1 VKRPPQSANG
11 VIQDCWKQI
20 GVYGDDSCPA
30 LEEHVHCRNCPVFS
44 SAAERLL
51 DRELPAT
58 DIARWT
64 ADVAAVR
71 KARAADTHSAVVF
84 RVGPEWLALPSAL
97 FEEVADPRPIHAL
110 PHRRNEIVL
119 GVANI
124 RGELRVCV
132 SLAKLL
138 KIEAGAEPRKLA
150 TRGGRGYP
158 RLLVIQREGSR
169 VATPVDE
176 VHGVRRYNPQNLR
189 EVPATLAHAAAF
201 TRSILDW
208 EQVSVGML
216 DDQLLFYAID
226 RSLA

>member
-1 VKRPPQSANG
+1 VKRSPDEAKGAIN
-11 VIQDCWKQI
+11 DCWNQI

-30 LEEHVHCRNCPVFS
+30 LKEHVHCRNCPVFS

-51 DRELPAT
+51 DRELLAA
-58 DIARWT
+58 DVADWT
-64 ADVAAVR
+64 AQVAAVR
-71 KARAADTHSAVVF
+71 EVRAADTHSVVVF
-84 RVGPEWLALPSAL
+84 RVGPEWLALPAGL
-97 FEEVADPRPIHAL
+97 FEEVADPRPIHPL

-124 RGELRVCV
+124 RGELRVCI

-138 KIEAGAEPRKLA
+138 KIEAGADPRKRA
-150 TRGGRGYP
+150 ARAGKGYP
-158 RLLVIQREGSR
+158 RLLVIHRDGSR

-176 VHGVRRYNPQNLR
+176 VHGVRRYNPQGLR
-189 EVPATLAHAAAF
+189 KVPATLAHAAAF